1 MNLAGR
7 KQTPLSRQSQTSD
20 RRNSIL
26 KFCVE
31 IGEVEKHV
39 IEFNF
44 NQLLGQFSVKI
55 NRRKV
60 KRNTWLLNEPGR
72 EVSTFEVGR
81 EERLSVRIEKERN
94 RCWVNE
100 RLFHYHEGV

>member
-1 MNLAGR
+1 M
-7 KQTPLSRQSQTSD
+7 
-20 RRNSIL
+20 
-26 KFCVE
+26 KFSVE

-55 NRRKV
+55 DRREV
-60 KRNTWLLNEPGR
+60 KRNTWLLNEPVK
-72 EVSTFEVGR
+72 EVFTFEVGL
-81 EERLSVRIEKERN
+81 EERLSVRIEKERKPLLGE
-94 RCWVNE
+94 RCRVFLNE